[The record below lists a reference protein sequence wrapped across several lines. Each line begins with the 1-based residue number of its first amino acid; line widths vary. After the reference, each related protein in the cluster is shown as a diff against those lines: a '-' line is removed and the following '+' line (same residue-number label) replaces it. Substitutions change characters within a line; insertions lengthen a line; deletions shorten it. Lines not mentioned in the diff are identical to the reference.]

1 MSFISWKE
9 NIDTNTP
16 HGKLM
21 LTIFAV
27 LSLFGR
33 ECALQRQA
41 EGITIAKAEGKYK
54 GRKPIDKPLDW
65 DYVIGLYKSKEL
77 TAAQA
82 QKRLGLSHATF
93 YRMLNSS
100 AKV

>member
-1 MSFISWKE
+1 M
-9 NIDTNTP
+9 
-16 HGKLM
+16 
-21 LTIFAV
+21 
-27 LSLFGR
+27 
-33 ECALQRQA
+33 AL
-41 EGITIAKAEGKYK
+41 KK
-54 GRKPIDKPLDW
+54 KPVTGMKDMMPSEMEVR
-65 DYVIGLYKSKEL
+65 DYVIGLCKSKEL